1 MEANRGR
8 PKTDQPTEQST
19 KNGRWRT
26 TANGYL
32 AEGVGFEPTR
42 ERKPP
47 GGFQDR
53 CLKPLGHPSN
63 LNNFSG
69 LAFQIFEPKY
79 RLLPFCY
86 RPSFS
91 WRCSNAPDMSASTW
105 IAASAC
111 MPGKT

>member
-63 LNNFSG
+63 AVTKCKIEF
-69 LAFQIFEPKY
+69 
-79 RLLPFCY
+79 R
-86 RPSFS
+86 
-91 WRCSNAPDMSASTW
+91 RCSFCSRLTFRRCCSASEMSASTLRR
-105 IAASAC
+105 
-111 MPGKT
+111 

>member
-53 CLKPLGHPSN
+53 CLKPLGHPSTSATSMTWRYPPRN
-63 LNNFSG
+63 VLATSLPLDPTWTQCGQLTCRIVGG
-69 LAFQIFEPKY
+69 LAGG
-79 RLLPFCY
+79 RLQP
-86 RPSFS
+86 
-91 WRCSNAPDMSASTW
+91 
-105 IAASAC
+105 I
-111 MPGKT
+111 